1 MCRVFWLVLIFVFAG
16 LILHVLYC
24 FGLIISFYFLQFQ
37 GLTDRRC
44 IAFCEFSFYSRRNQV
59 HWFCLLNLWTIL
71 CLQIWWQFTLILL
84 SHNPF
89 ITDTHQRGQIFFE
102 TKKKNLKKSIR
113 RDFFTVEIS
122 FDNVSNLLEF
132 SVYFPQSILKEWI
145 VIIMVLIS

>member
-24 FGLIISFYFLQFQ
+24 FGLIISFYFLHFQ

-59 HWFCLLNLWTIL
+59 QWFCLLNLWTIL

-102 TKKKNLKKSIR
+102 TKKKNLNL
-113 RDFFTVEIS
+113 
-122 FDNVSNLLEF
+122 FDVTFLLQKLALIMSQICLNSQFIFRNLF
-132 SVYFPQSILKEWI
+132 
-145 VIIMVLIS
+145 

>member
-59 HWFCLLNLWTIL
+59 QWFCLLNLWTIL

-102 TKKKNLKKSIR
+102 TKKKNLNL
-113 RDFFTVEIS
+113 
-122 FDNVSNLLEF
+122 FDVTFLLQKLALIMSQICLNSQFIFRNLF
-132 SVYFPQSILKEWI
+132 
-145 VIIMVLIS
+145 

>member
-24 FGLIISFYFLQFQ
+24 FGLIISFYFLHFQ

-102 TKKKNLKKSIR
+102 TKKKNLNL
-113 RDFFTVEIS
+113 
-122 FDNVSNLLEF
+122 FDVTFLQQKLALIMSQICLNSQFIFRNLF
-132 SVYFPQSILKEWI
+132 
-145 VIIMVLIS
+145 